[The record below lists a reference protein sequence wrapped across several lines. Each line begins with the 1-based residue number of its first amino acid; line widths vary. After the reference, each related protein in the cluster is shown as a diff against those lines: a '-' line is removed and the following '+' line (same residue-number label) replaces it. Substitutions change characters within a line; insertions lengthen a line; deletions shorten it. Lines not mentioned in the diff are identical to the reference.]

1 MKKLLSLILLTFITL
16 TSCVSQT
23 ITHETGFESD
33 AYSTYAD
40 TDNAVENSPVSDTF
54 PIKSLNI
61 AGNNIGL
68 YTVVYP
74 ENATDAGKYAA
85 DEFVSYIHASTGI
98 HLKCATDNDS
108 EAKYKI
114 HIGKTSSLPK
124 KIVQKLTR
132 MGEEG
137 YYILCL
143 DGNLYITGNGERGTL
158 YGVYSFLEE
167 YVGVRYYTPDCERI
181 LKADKIDIPGDLDT
195 HFVPTF
201 DFRDCFWYE
210 ALDAE
215 FSAKQKINSCISRD
229 LKNFGGGALYDVNTV
244 HTISSLSKTSGTV
257 PCLSDDNVYNT
268 VLESVKK
275 WLADNPKETVISI
288 SLGEENYK
296 SCDCQKCVD
305 TNKKESTS
313 LGSYIVFINKI
324 ANGIK
329 EEHPNVYVDTLI
341 SADDPKAPKLSVPAD
356 NVIIRLSSAEAC
368 FSHAVNECA
377 ANTIDEYITAWG
389 KICKNL
395 YVWDYT
401 TNFMF
406 YLCPFPN
413 LYTIY
418 DNIRFYA
425 ENNVKGL
432 FEQGNYNC
440 ASGEF
445 GELRTYLLSKLMWDP
460 EMTEEEYRAYMCD
473 FLEGY
478 YGDGWKY
485 ILEYIDKTS
494 AEASNSHMLVYTGV
508 KTIMGNKKSDS
519 ELAAFAIE
527 LSNLWKKA
535 YNSATETVCRRHV
548 EKSKT
553 QIDYYMMY
561 IAWDAEKHP
570 EILENMYITLKKY
583 NITHFREGTRIPILE
598 SFNESPSKW

>member
-1 MKKLLSLILLTFITL
+1 MKKLLSFILLTFITL
-16 TSCVSQT
+16 TSCVSRT
-23 ITHETGFESD
+23 ITHETGFDSN
-33 AYSTYAD
+33 TYD
-40 TDNAVENSPVSDTF
+40 IYTDIDDVVENPPVSDTF

-61 AGNNIGL
+61 SGNDIGL

-74 ENATDAGKYAA
+74 KNATDTVKYAA
-85 DEFVSYIHASTGI
+85 DEFVSYVYASTGVHI
-98 HLKCATDNDS
+98 KCTTDNDS
-108 EAKYKI
+108 DNEYRI
-114 HIGKTSSLPK
+114 HIGKTQSLPN

-132 MGEEG
+132 MDEEG
-137 YYILCL
+137 YYLLCL
-143 DGNLYITGNGERGTL
+143 DGNLYITGNGDRGTL
-158 YGVYSFLEE
+158 YGVYSFLEK

-181 LKADKIDIPGDLDT
+181 IKADNVDIPGDLDT
-195 HFVPTF
+195 HFVPKF

-210 ALDAE
+210 AFDAE

-229 LKNFGGGALYDVNTV
+229 LKTFGGGASYDVNTV
-244 HTISSLSKTSGTV
+244 HTISSLAKTSDII
-257 PCLSDDNVYNT
+257 PCLTDDGIYNT

-275 WLADNPKETVISI
+275 WLTDNPEETVISL
-288 SLGEENYK
+288 SFGEENYK
-296 SCDCQKCVD
+296 PCNCQKCND
-305 TNKKESTS
+305 INKKEGTPI
-313 LGSYIVFINKI
+313 GSYITFINEI
-324 ANGIK
+324 ANDVK
-329 EEHPNVYVDTLI
+329 EEHPNVFVDTLI
-341 SADDPKAPKLSVPAD
+341 PGTDPKAPKFSIPAD
-356 NVIIRLSSAEAC
+356 NVIIRLSTADAC
-368 FSHAVNECA
+368 FSHAVNECT
-377 ANTIDEYITAWG
+377 ANTVDEYVTAWG

-418 DNIRFYA
+418 DNIKFYA
-425 ENNVKGL
+425 KNNVKGV

-445 GELRTYLLSKLMWDP
+445 GELRAYLLSKLMWDP
-460 EMTEEEYRAYMCD
+460 EMTKEEYRAYMCD

-478 YGDGWKY
+478 YGEGWEY

-494 AEASNSHMLVYTGV
+494 EEASNSHMLVYTGV
-508 KTIMGNKKSDS
+508 KTVMGNKKSDS

-535 YNSATETVCRRHV
+535 YNSTTETVCRRHV

-561 IAWDAEKHP
+561 IAWDSEKHP
-570 EILENMYITLKKY
+570 ETLENMYNTLEKY
-583 NITHFREGTRIPILE
+583 NITHFREGTRVPILE